1 MMGVLVTRALKSHNL
16 WLIVSYIGLM
26 LLLARAYA

>member
-1 MMGVLVTRALKSHNL
+1 MGVLVTRALKSHNL
-16 WLIVSYIGLM
+16 WLIVGYIGLM